1 MCGESLVRIPF
12 VDILGKFTAYPS
24 ISVCQSFLYDTTN
37 YEMLFSGKQA
47 RKVISTLNQCS
58 SRGAF
63 DLPELESGF
72 EIMILIHR
80 FI

>member
-47 RKVISTLNQCS
+47 RKVISTLNQCLFS
-58 SRGAF
+58 TDPTFCARWTLS
-63 DLPELESGF
+63 LVK
-72 EIMILIHR
+72 IV
-80 FI
+80 